1 MVPDV
6 GGTPNLDAGRTV
18 LPAEVWKELLTH
30 VQDVAQQ
37 VEQRLRDVLR
47 DTLSQPPDAPPPRPV
62 AAPLRPQPH
71 PPESACPATAGDPAT
86 PRHDCSFG
94 VPDTDGLS

>member
-6 GGTPNLDAGRTV
+6 GGAPNLDGGLPV
-18 LPAEVWKELLTH
+18 LPAEVLKELLTH

-37 VEQRLRDVLR
+37 VEHRLRDALR
-47 DTLSQPPDAPPPRPV
+47 CQVRQSGQDPPFD
-62 AAPLRPQPH
+62 
-71 PPESACPATAGDPAT
+71 
-86 PRHDCSFG
+86 